1 MMNRLA
7 LIFTLLAGVV
17 YGQQEAQYSQYYNNL
32 YFFNPAAAGL
42 SNTIQADAGFRRQ
55 WMNLEGSP
63 FSTFISGHSQINF
76 KGSNLDVIDEFNID
90 GESSFATPNN
100 TIRGSKHVAG
110 GLMFRDQIGPFQRNA
125 IMLSYAYH
133 IQFTKKTMLG
143 LGVRG
148 GWTNFGINSSKVIL
162 HEEDD
167 IEYANFFSR
176 NSNQSIFDVQA
187 GLTWYGENFVVG
199 VSATQLLQNDLV
211 IDQIITQSSYGR
223 HWFTFGMVKIP
234 VNEEYSL
241 EPHFMLQTVAG
252 APMSLNVGSRVHY
265 KNRYWA
271 NVAYRVSDAINVGVG
286 MNLLGNFRFGYSYD
300 FSAGAVQRFNNSVHE
315 LMIGYVVGN
324 NRNLK
329 KELDTD
335 KKD

>member
-1 MMNRLA
+1 MMNRLVFVFA
-7 LIFTLLAGVV
+7 LFAGLAF
-17 YGQQEAQYSQYYNNL
+17 GQQDAQYSQYYNNM
-32 YFFNPAAAGL
+32 YFFNPAAGGL
-42 SNTIQADAGFRRQ
+42 TNTIQFESGFRRQ

-63 FSTFISGHSQINF
+63 FSTFISGHSQIRFDKF
-76 KGSNLDVIDEFNID
+76 KSEVIDEFNLD
-90 GESSFATPNN
+90 KESSFATPANSIGR
-100 TIRGSKHVAG
+100 TKHIVG
-110 GLMFRDQIGPFQRNA
+110 GFMALDQIGPFQKNS
-125 IMLSYAYH
+125 IMGSYAYH

-143 LGVRG
+143 LGLRA
-148 GWTNFGINSSKVIL
+148 GWSNFGINSSKVIL
-162 HEEDD
+162 HDEDD

-199 VSATQLLQNDLV
+199 VSSTQLLQNDLV
-211 IDQIITQSSYGR
+211 IDQIITQSTYGR
-223 HWFTFGMVKIP
+223 HWFTFGMVRIP
-234 VNEEYSL
+234 VNDDYTL
-241 EPHFMLQTVAG
+241 EPHFMLQTISG

-271 NVAYRVSDAINVGVG
+271 NVAYRISDAINVGVG

-315 LMIGYVVGN
+315 LMIGYVMGN